1 MLWHYNS
8 TIRHLDYLQIDHT
21 HAGSSSGFSGSPGK
35 INSIE
40 NTKLDDNND
49 NGDTVLYGLDGGMG
63 KGLDW
68 LASQGVIDVFNS
80 LPAGSDSVILVQTD
94 LFRSPGGLIPRNAD
108 VIIVLSEDWSCDLI
122 NITNCYKL
130 RMMVG
135 GHSGTPITVLRLAGK
150 GTIEEAIL
158 RVGGGLSALQG
169 LKISEILDFGSS
181 IPRDV
186 ISPTQ
191 MSVENN
197 YRSASFD
204 ATGMSPCSHVTLP
217 PSLPYLPF
225 PSTSSS
231 SNVKDVDGKRTFLSA
246 APYLGKGKNFPN
258 SISTQNRSRSNTQID
273 SSPLGASVDAT
284 DELQLT
290 SSRILPANTPTSI
303 PISLPLP
310 IPSADTEFQLQ
321 LEPQLE
327 IVPEPD
333 LTPDLEPMLESEFAT
348 ESVPEPEPVQ
358 EISVDSTVTDV
369 EGTGDKTIISPADS
383 VILPDSNHKD
393 VVQHSIPPLSGD
405 NATQVMKNQVKNDV
419 IISETKAVPEVST
432 LPPVEKTEETS
443 AKEAA
448 ALQWRAA
455 FYRALLEA
463 KNSCTTQNNVCNGL
477 ELTLAARVTSHS
489 PGSSTS
495 TSFGVPSGL
504 LSSLPLVPVV
514 KRTYAPRKKSDLSA
528 DTTGDTVTD
537 KPNVF
542 TSPASS
548 KNKEEDD
555 DADGKQS
562 KNKKPERKKEKKKS
576 VLTVARE
583 AIGLIPS
590 VALGVAASIS
600 TTSLSLPASSCTS
613 SSSSSFSSSS
623 SSSSSIGT
631 VIAAAT
637 APAVPTA
644 TLTATSSTSS
654 TSSSSSSSTAAVT
667 ADTVHHSKDIEVHNV
682 PVPDKADR
690 AHTDDIDGPCNLNSE
705 DFDAEDSCES
715 CWSADRLAE
724 SILSLGMY
732 GIQGSRYVTSKRL
745 MQEVNVVKLGLAL
758 RMVYAINRDW
768 QLTAKSTSEDIMGG
782 TAKAST
788 TVYPQRGLVG
798 LHTGPFNGPGR
809 PPTVHPPVTA
819 HTTAPLI
826 SAAESASSSGCVGTL
841 NHVTESYTGIYSSQ
855 NAQNKSM
862 NKLKIKSEFGPGS
875 HRPPTPEAESRLN
888 RKTLCEM
895 EKIRLS
901 RAGVG
906 VTDAEQLFW
915 SLVEPFTETPLDK
928 IKEPPKIRPPGS
940 FGGNI
945 PPPVPMGINTIQ
957 SYSAMSFHESLRE
970 LRRKGIA
977 VDPLVQAHPLQNA
990 MRGDLQL
997 VPTWGRKSAITDS
1010 HTQFT
1015 IRYLFPR
1022 SNSSKSARKSRASQ
1036 NVNPRGERDKEPV
1049 RKRVLD
1055 QPMLITNVR
1064 NVRSRLEA
1072 GINSRPSSLGGTVN
1086 PFFTRLPPIRTTLK
1100 PRGTWRTYVHTVQ
1113 FMYSTKK
1120 NRLLDICTILKFI
1133 HLFIY

>member
-1 MLWHYNS
+1 MLRYYNS
-8 TIRHLDYLQIDHT
+8 KIRHLDYLQIDHT
-21 HAGSSSGFSGSPGK
+21 HAGSSSGLSGSPGK
-35 INSIE
+35 INPTE
-40 NTKLDDNND
+40 NTKIDDNND

-68 LASQGVIDVFNS
+68 LASQGVIDVFNR

-130 RMMVG
+130 RMMLG

-191 MSVENN
+191 ISVENN

-246 APYLGKGKNFPN
+246 APYLGKGKNVPN
-258 SISTQNRSRSNTQID
+258 SICTQNRSRSNTQIE

-284 DELQLT
+284 DDLQLT
-290 SSRILPANTPTSI
+290 TSRTLPANTPISI
-303 PISLPLP
+303 PTP
-310 IPSADTEFQLQ
+310 IPAPSASTELELQLQ
-321 LEPQLE
+321 LQPQVEL
-327 IVPEPD
+327 VPESEV
-333 LTPDLEPMLESEFAT
+333 TPDLEPILESEFAT
-348 ESVPEPEPVQ
+348 ESVPEPVPVT

-369 EGTGDKTIISPADS
+369 EGMGDGMIISIPADS
-383 VILPDSNHKD
+383 VILPDSDNKD
-393 VVQHSIPPLSGD
+393 VIQHSVPLSID
-405 NATQVMKNQVKNDV
+405 NVIQPVMNNQEKNDV
-419 IISETKAVPEVST
+419 VKSEFKAVPEVST
-432 LPPVEKTEETS
+432 VAPVEKTEETT

-448 ALQWRAA
+448 ALQWRVA
-455 FYRALLEA
+455 FYRALLDA
-463 KNSCTTQNNVCNGL
+463 KISCTAQGNTCNGL
-477 ELTLAARVTSHS
+477 ELALAARVTSHS

-495 TSFGVPSGL
+495 TSFGAPSGL
-504 LSSLPLVPVV
+504 LSSLPLAPVV

-537 KPNVF
+537 KPTVF
-542 TSPASS
+542 TSPVLG
-548 KNKEEDD
+548 KNKEDDD
-555 DADGKQS
+555 DADGKLS
-562 KNKKPERKKEKKKS
+562 KIKKPERKKDKKKS

-590 VALGVAASIS
+590 SALGGAASITS
-600 TTSLSLPASSCTS
+600 TALSLPASSS
-613 SSSSSFSSSS
+613 SSTSFASSSS
-623 SSSSSIGT
+623 SSSSSATGA
-631 VIAAAT
+631 VIATAA
-637 APAVPTA
+637 AVPSTTA
-644 TLTATSSTSS
+644 AA
-654 TSSSSSSSTAAVT
+654 TSSSSSTSLSSSTAVVATAT
-667 ADTVHHSKDIEVHNV
+667 ADTLHPVKDDEAHNI

-690 AHTDDIDGPCNLNSE
+690 AHTDDIDGPWNFNSE
-705 DFDAEDSCES
+705 DFDVEDNCES

-732 GIQGSRYVTSKRL
+732 GIQGSRYVTSKRQL
-745 MQEVNVVKLGLAL
+745 PEVNVVKLGLAL
-758 RMVYAINRDW
+758 RMVYTINRDW

-782 TAKAST
+782 TAKVSP

-809 PPTVHPPVTA
+809 PPTVHLPVTA
-819 HTTAPLI
+819 HTAAPLP
-826 SAAESASSSGCVGTL
+826 SATESASSSGCVGTS

-888 RKTLCEM
+888 RKALCEM
-895 EKIRLS
+895 DKIRLS

-945 PPPVPMGINTIQ
+945 PPPVPIGINTIQ

-1100 PRGTWRTYVHTVQ
+1100 PRGMWRTYIHTVQ
-1113 FMYSTKK
+1113 FM
-1120 NRLLDICTILKFI
+1120 
-1133 HLFIY
+1133 